1 MLLMIMF
8 LYLLIISMKLL
19 FKFLVN
25 FSNSKLKNL
34 SPLYSYWQSDQN
46 DLDERNRL
54 LIANKDS
61 PALYLFE
68 KEPYKWEI
76 LFQSIIREIINGDL
90 SSLRG
95 LQVLLSSLSL
105 EVRKKVLKDLLV
117 NEIIN
122 KDCFAQ
128 LKKPIEMKS
137 QTKSNLLRFIRILLA
152 IFTNPYG
159 IELRR
164 KKIHIYEKTGF
175 LFNYL
180 NNLYS
185 K

>member
-1 MLLMIMF
+1 MIMVLMIIF

-19 FKFLVN
+19 FKFLVD
-25 FSNSKLKNL
+25 FSKLRKL

-61 PALYLFE
+61 PGLYLFE

-90 SSLRG
+90 SSLKG

-105 EVRKKVLKDLLV
+105 EVRKKVLKDLLL
-117 NEIIN
+117 NKIISQ
-122 KDCFAQ
+122 DCFSQ
-128 LKKPIEMKS
+128 LNKPIDMKS
-137 QTKSNLLRFIRILLA
+137 GTKSNSIRFLRILFA

-180 NNLYS
+180 KNLYS

>member
-1 MLLMIMF
+1 MVDL
-8 LYLLIISMKLL
+8 
-19 FKFLVN
+19 
-25 FSNSKLKNL
+25 SKLKNL
-34 SPLYSYWQSDQN
+34 SPLYSYWHSDQN

-95 LQVLLSSLSL
+95 LQVLLSSLSG
-105 EVRKKVLKDLLV
+105 EVRKKVLKDLLE
-117 NEIIN
+117 NQIIN
-122 KDCFAQ
+122 KDCFAK

-180 NNLYS
+180 KNLYA

>member
-1 MLLMIMF
+1 MIIMLMIMF

-19 FKFLVN
+19 FKFLVDL
-25 FSNSKLKNL
+25 SKLKNL

-76 LFQSIIREIINGDL
+76 LFQSIIREIINGDN
-90 SSLRG
+90 SSIKG
-95 LQVLLSSLSL
+95 FQFLLSTLSI
-105 EVRKKVLKDLLV
+105 EVKTKVLNDLL
-117 NEIIN
+117 ETQYIN
-122 KDCFAQ
+122 QNCY
-128 LKKPIEMKS
+128 LRLNKPIDLKLK
-137 QTKSNLLRFIRILLA
+137 TKKNFPRFLRILWA

-159 IELRR
+159 IAVKR
-164 KKIHIYEKTGF
+164 KKTHIYEITGF
-175 LFNYL
+175 LFNYIK
-180 NNLYS
+180 NL
-185 K
+185 

>member
-1 MLLMIMF
+1 MNF
-8 LYLLIISMKLL
+8 F
-19 FKFLVN
+19 FKFLVDL
-25 FSNSKLKNL
+25 SKLENI
-34 SPLYSYWQSDQN
+34 SPLYSYWHSDQN
-46 DLDERNRL
+46 DLDEKNRL
-54 LIANKDS
+54 SIANKDS

-90 SSLRG
+90 SSLKG

-105 EVRKKVLKDLLV
+105 EVRKKVSRDLLE
-117 NEIIN
+117 NKIIN
-122 KDCFAQ
+122 QECFAQ
-128 LKKPIEMKS
+128 LNKS
-137 QTKSNLLRFIRILLA
+137 FDMEPATKTNLLRFLRILLA

-164 KKIHIYEKTGF
+164 KRIHIYEKTGF
-175 LFNYL
+175 LFNNL
-180 NNLYS
+180 KNLYS

>member
-1 MLLMIMF
+1 MVDL
-8 LYLLIISMKLL
+8 S
-19 FKFLVN
+19 KFQ
-25 FSNSKLKNL
+25 KH
-34 SPLYSYWQSDQN
+34 SPLYSYWKSDQN

-61 PALYLFE
+61 TALYLFE

-90 SSLRG
+90 SSLKG
-95 LQVLLSSLSL
+95 LQVLLNSLSPA
-105 EVRKKVLKDLLV
+105 VRKKVLKDLLL
-117 NEIIN
+117 NKIIN
-122 KDCFAQ
+122 QNCFAQ
-128 LKKPIEMKS
+128 LNKPIDIKS
-137 QTKSNLLRFIRILLA
+137 ETKNNLLRLLRILLS

-164 KKIHIYEKTGF
+164 KKIHIYEKTDF

-180 NNLYS
+180 KNIYS

>member
-1 MLLMIMF
+1 MVVMIIF

-19 FKFLVN
+19 FKFLVD
-25 FSNSKLKNL
+25 FSKLKNL
-34 SPLYSYWQSDQN
+34 SPLHSYWQSDQN
-46 DLDERNRL
+46 DLDESNRL

-95 LQVLLSSLSL
+95 LKVLLSSLSL
-105 EVRKKVLKDLLV
+105 EVRKKVLKDLLL
-117 NEIIN
+117 NKIIN
-122 KDCFAQ
+122 QDCFLQ
-128 LKKPIEMKS
+128 LKKPIDIKS
-137 QTKSNLLRFIRILLA
+137 ETKSDFFRFLRIFLA
-152 IFTNPYG
+152 IFINPYG

-164 KKIHIYEKTGF
+164 KKIHIYENTGF

-180 NNLYS
+180 KNLFS

>member
-1 MLLMIMF
+1 MIMELMIMF

-19 FKFLVN
+19 FKFLVDL
-25 FSNSKLKNL
+25 SKLKNL
-34 SPLYSYWQSDQN
+34 SPLYSYWHSEQN

-68 KEPYKWEI
+68 KEPYKWEM

-90 SSLRG
+90 SSLKG
-95 LQVLLSSLSL
+95 LQVLLNSLSPAI
-105 EVRKKVLKDLLV
+105 RKKVLKDLLV
-117 NEIIN
+117 NKIIN
-122 KDCFAQ
+122 QDCYAQ
-128 LKKPIEMKS
+128 LNKPIDMKS
-137 QTKSNLLRFIRILLA
+137 EKKSNLLRFLRILLA

-175 LFNYL
+175 LFNFL
-180 NNLYS
+180 KNLYS

>member
-1 MLLMIMF
+1 MIMELMIMF

-19 FKFLVN
+19 FKFLVDL
-25 FSNSKLKNL
+25 SKLKNL
-34 SPLYSYWQSDQN
+34 SPLYSYWHSDQN

-90 SSLRG
+90 SSLKG
-95 LQVLLSSLSL
+95 LQVLLNSLSPAI
-105 EVRKKVLKDLLV
+105 RKKVLKDLLV
-117 NEIIN
+117 NKIIN
-122 KDCFAQ
+122 QDCYAQ
-128 LKKPIEMKS
+128 LNKPIDMKAE
-137 QTKSNLLRFIRILLA
+137 TKSNLFRFLRIFLA

-175 LFNYL
+175 LFNFL
-180 NNLYS
+180 KNLYS

>member
-8 LYLLIISMKLL
+8 LYLLIISIKLL
-19 FKFLVN
+19 FKFLVDL
-25 FSNSKLKNL
+25 SKLIKL

-61 PALYLFE
+61 AALYLFE

-76 LFQSIIREIINGDL
+76 LFQSIIREIIKGDL
-90 SSLRG
+90 SSLKG

-105 EVRKKVLKDLLV
+105 EVRKKVLKDLLL
-117 NEIIN
+117 NKIIN
-122 KDCFAQ
+122 QDSFIQ
-128 LKKPIEMKS
+128 LKKPIDMKS
-137 QTKSNLLRFIRILLA
+137 ETKRNLFRFLRILLA

-164 KKIHIYEKTGF
+164 KKNHIYEKTGF
-175 LFNYL
+175 FFNFL
-180 NNLYS
+180 KNLYS

>member
-1 MLLMIMF
+1 
-8 LYLLIISMKLL
+8 MKLL
-19 FKFLVN
+19 LKFLVDL
-25 FSNSKLKNL
+25 SKLKNL

-61 PALYLFE
+61 SALYLFE
-68 KEPYKWEI
+68 QEPYKWEI
-76 LFQSIIREIINGDL
+76 LFQCIIREIIKGDL

-105 EVRKKVLKDLLV
+105 EVRKKVLKDLLL
-117 NEIIN
+117 NKIISQ
-122 KDCFAQ
+122 DCFAQ
-128 LKKPIEMKS
+128 LNKPIDKKLE
-137 QTKSNLLRFIRILLA
+137 TKKNLLRFLRILLA

-164 KKIHIYEKTGF
+164 KKNHIYEKTGF

-180 NNLYS
+180 KNS
-185 K
+185 HTK

>member
-1 MLLMIMF
+1 
-8 LYLLIISMKLL
+8 MKLL
-19 FKFLVN
+19 FNFLVDL
-25 FSNSKLKNL
+25 SKLKNL
-34 SPLYSYWQSDQN
+34 SPLYSYWHSDQN

-76 LFQSIIREIINGDL
+76 LFQSIIREIINGDS

-95 LQVLLSSLSL
+95 LQVLLSSLSF
-105 EVRKKVLKDLLV
+105 EVRKKVLKDLLA

-128 LKKPIEMKS
+128 LKRPTDLKS

-175 LFNYL
+175 LFYYL
-180 NNLYS
+180 KNLYS

>member
-1 MLLMIMF
+1 MALMIIF
-8 LYLLIISMKLL
+8 LYLLIISIKLL
-19 FKFLVN
+19 FKFLVDL
-25 FSNSKLKNL
+25 SKLKKL

-61 PALYLFE
+61 AALYLFE

-76 LFQSIIREIINGDL
+76 LFQSIIREIIKGDL
-90 SSLRG
+90 SSLKG

-117 NEIIN
+117 NKIIN
-122 KDCFAQ
+122 QDCFAQ
-128 LKKPIEMKS
+128 LNKPINMKS
-137 QTKSNLLRFIRILLA
+137 ETKNNLLRFLRILLS

-175 LFNYL
+175 LLNYL
-180 NNLYS
+180 KNLYS

>member
-1 MLLMIMF
+1 MELMIMF

-19 FKFLVN
+19 FKFLVDL
-25 FSNSKLKNL
+25 SKLKNL
-34 SPLYSYWQSDQN
+34 SPLYSYWHSEQN

-68 KEPYKWEI
+68 KEPYKWEM

-90 SSLRG
+90 SSLKG
-95 LQVLLSSLSL
+95 LQVLLNSLSPAI
-105 EVRKKVLKDLLV
+105 RKKVLKDLLV
-117 NEIIN
+117 NKIIN
-122 KDCFAQ
+122 QDCYAQ
-128 LKKPIEMKS
+128 LNKPIDMKS
-137 QTKSNLLRFIRILLA
+137 EKKSNLLRFLRILLA

-175 LFNYL
+175 LFNFL
-180 NNLYS
+180 KNLYS

>member
-1 MLLMIMF
+1 MELMIMF

-19 FKFLVN
+19 FKFLVDL
-25 FSNSKLKNL
+25 SKLKNL

-76 LFQSIIREIINGDL
+76 LFQSSIREIINGDL
-90 SSLRG
+90 SALKG

-105 EVRKKVLKDLLV
+105 EVRKKVLKDLLL
-117 NEIIN
+117 NKIIN
-122 KDCFAQ
+122 QDCFVQ
-128 LKKPIEMKS
+128 LKKPIDMKS
-137 QTKSNLLRFIRILLA
+137 ETKSNFFRFIRILLA

-164 KKIHIYEKTGF
+164 KKNHIYEKTGF

-180 NNLYS
+180 KNLYS

>member
-1 MLLMIMF
+1 MF
-8 LYLLIISMKLL
+8 LYLLIILMKLL
-19 FKFLVN
+19 FNFLVDL
-25 FSNSKLKNL
+25 SKLKNL
-34 SPLYSYWQSDQN
+34 SPLYSYWHSDQN

-105 EVRKKVLKDLLV
+105 EVRKKVLKELLA

-122 KDCFAQ
+122 KDYFAQ
-128 LKKPIEMKS
+128 LKKPIDMKS

-164 KKIHIYEKTGF
+164 KKNHIYEKTGF

-180 NNLYS
+180 KNLYS

>member
-1 MLLMIMF
+1 
-8 LYLLIISMKLL
+8 MKLL
-19 FKFLVN
+19 FKFLVDL
-25 FSNSKLKNL
+25 SKLKNL
-34 SPLYSYWQSDQN
+34 SPLYSYWHSEQN

-90 SSLRG
+90 SSLKA
-95 LQVLLSSLSL
+95 LQILLSSLSHKA
-105 EVRKKVLKDLLV
+105 RKKVMEDLLV
-117 NEIIN
+117 NKVIN
-122 KDCFAQ
+122 QDCFEN
-128 LKKPIEMKS
+128 LSKPIDIKS
-137 QTKSNLLRFIRILLA
+137 ETKSNLFRFLRIFLA

-180 NNLYS
+180 KNFYS

>member
-1 MLLMIMF
+1 
-8 LYLLIISMKLL
+8 MKLL
-19 FKFLVN
+19 FKFLVDLFN
-25 FSNSKLKNL
+25 LKNL
-34 SPLYSYWQSDQN
+34 SPLYSYWHSDQN

-54 LIANKDS
+54 LIANKNS

-76 LFQSIIREIINGDL
+76 LFQSILREIIKGDL
-90 SSLRG
+90 SSLKG
-95 LQVLLSSLSL
+95 LQVLLSSLSF
-105 EVRKKVLKDLLV
+105 EVRKKVLKDLLL

-122 KDCFAQ
+122 QDCFAQ
-128 LKKPIEMKS
+128 LNKPIDTKS
-137 QTKSNLLRFIRILLA
+137 ETKSNLLRFIRILLA

-159 IELRR
+159 IELKR
-164 KKIHIYEKTGF
+164 KKNHIYEKTGF

-180 NNLYS
+180 KNLYS

>member
-1 MLLMIMF
+1 
-8 LYLLIISMKLL
+8 MKFL
-19 FKFLVN
+19 FKYLVDL
-25 FSNSKLKNL
+25 SKLKKL
-34 SPLYSYWQSDQN
+34 SPLYSYWHSDQN
-46 DLDERNRL
+46 DLDESNRL

-76 LFQSIIREIINGDL
+76 LFQSSIREIINGDL
-90 SSLRG
+90 SSMKG
-95 LQVLLSSLSL
+95 LQVLLSSLSI

-117 NEIIN
+117 NKIIN
-122 KDCFAQ
+122 QDCFAKLNNPID
-128 LKKPIEMKS
+128 LKSE
-137 QTKSNLLRFIRILLA
+137 TKSNLLRFLRILLA

-175 LFNYL
+175 LFNFL
-180 NNLYS
+180 KNLYS

>member
-1 MLLMIMF
+1 M
-8 LYLLIISMKLL
+8 
-19 FKFLVN
+19 
-25 FSNSKLKNL
+25 
-34 SPLYSYWQSDQN
+34 
-46 DLDERNRL
+46 DERNRL

-90 SSLRG
+90 SSLKG
-95 LQVLLSSLSL
+95 LQVLLNSLSPAI
-105 EVRKKVLKDLLV
+105 RKKVLKDLLV
-117 NEIIN
+117 NKIIN
-122 KDCFAQ
+122 QDCYAQ
-128 LKKPIEMKS
+128 LNKPIDIKS
-137 QTKSNLLRFIRILLA
+137 EKKSNLFRFLRILLA

-175 LFNYL
+175 LFNFL
-180 NNLYS
+180 KNLYS

>member
-1 MLLMIMF
+1 MVDF
-8 LYLLIISMKLL
+8 
-19 FKFLVN
+19 
-25 FSNSKLKNL
+25 SKLENI
-34 SPLYSYWQSDQN
+34 SPLYSYWKSDQ
-46 DLDERNRL
+46 DDIDERNRL
-54 LIANKDS
+54 LIANKNS
-61 PALYLFE
+61 KALFLFE

-128 LKKPIEMKS
+128 LKKPIDMKL
-137 QTKSNLLRFIRILLA
+137 QTKINLLRFIRILLA

-164 KKIHIYEKTGF
+164 KKNHIFEKTGF
-175 LFNYL
+175 FFNYL
-180 NNLYS
+180 KNLYF

>member
-1 MLLMIMF
+1 MF
-8 LYLLIISMKLL
+8 LYLLIISMKLIL
-19 FKFLVN
+19 KFLVDL
-25 FSNSKLKNL
+25 SKLKKL
-34 SPLYSYWQSDQN
+34 SPLYSYWHSEQN
-46 DLDERNRL
+46 DLDESNRL

-90 SSLRG
+90 SSLIG
-95 LQVLLSSLSL
+95 LKVLISSLSL
-105 EVRKKVLKDLLV
+105 EVREKVLKELLA

-128 LKKPIEMKS
+128 LNKPIDLKS
-137 QTKSNLLRFIRILLA
+137 EKKNLLRFLRILLA

-159 IELRR
+159 IELKR
-164 KKIHIYEKTGF
+164 KKIHIYEKSGF

-180 NNLYS
+180 KNLYS

>member
-1 MLLMIMF
+1 MVDF
-8 LYLLIISMKLL
+8 
-19 FKFLVN
+19 
-25 FSNSKLKNL
+25 SKLENI
-34 SPLYSYWQSDQN
+34 SPLYSYWKSDQ
-46 DLDERNRL
+46 DDIDERNRL
-54 LIANKDS
+54 LIANKNS
-61 PALYLFE
+61 QALFLFE

-105 EVRKKVLKDLLV
+105 EVRKKVLKDLLL
-117 NEIIN
+117 NKIIN
-122 KDCFAQ
+122 QDCFVQ
-128 LKKPIEMKS
+128 LKKPIDMKS
-137 QTKSNLLRFIRILLA
+137 ETKINLLRFLRILLA

-180 NNLYS
+180 KNLYS

>member
-1 MLLMIMF
+1 
-8 LYLLIISMKLL
+8 MKLL
-19 FKFLVN
+19 FKFLVDL
-25 FSNSKLKNL
+25 SKLKKL

-61 PALYLFE
+61 PALSLFA

-90 SSLRG
+90 TSLKG

-105 EVRKKVLKDLLV
+105 DVRNKVLKDLLV
-117 NEIIN
+117 NKIIN
-122 KDCFAQ
+122 KDCFVE
-128 LKKPIEMKS
+128 LNKSIDMKS
-137 QTKSNLLRFIRILLA
+137 ETKINLLRFLRILLA

-159 IELRR
+159 IELKR

-180 NNLYS
+180 KNLYL

>member
-1 MLLMIMF
+1 MF
-8 LYLLIISMKLL
+8 LYLFIISMKLL
-19 FKFLVN
+19 FKFLVD

-34 SPLYSYWQSDQN
+34 SPLYSYWQSEQN
-46 DLDERNRL
+46 DLDERKRL

-61 PALYLFE
+61 PALLLFE

-90 SSLRG
+90 SSLKA

-105 EVRKKVLKDLLV
+105 EVRKKVLKELLV
-117 NEIIN
+117 NKIIN
-122 KDCFAQ
+122 QDCFAQ
-128 LKKPIEMKS
+128 LNKPIDINSERKI
-137 QTKSNLLRFIRILLA
+137 NLIRFLRILVA

-175 LFNYL
+175 LLNYL
-180 NNLYS
+180 KNLYS

>member
-1 MLLMIMF
+1 
-8 LYLLIISMKLL
+8 MKLL
-19 FKFLVN
+19 FKFLVDL
-25 FSNSKLKNL
+25 SKLKNL
-34 SPLYSYWQSDQN
+34 SPLYSYWHSEQN

-90 SSLRG
+90 SSLKA
-95 LQVLLSSLSL
+95 LQILLSSLSYD
-105 EVRKKVLKDLLV
+105 VRNKVMEDLLENKV
-117 NEIIN
+117 IN
-122 KDCFAQ
+122 QDSLAH
-128 LKKPIEMKS
+128 LNKPIDMNSE
-137 QTKSNLLRFIRILLA
+137 TKSNLFRFLRILLA

-164 KKIHIYEKTGF
+164 KKNHIYEKTGF

-180 NNLYS
+180 KNLYS

>member
-1 MLLMIMF
+1 MVDL
-8 LYLLIISMKLL
+8 
-19 FKFLVN
+19 
-25 FSNSKLKNL
+25 SKLKNL
-34 SPLYSYWQSDQN
+34 SPLYSYWHSEQN
-46 DLDERNRL
+46 DLDERDRL

-90 SSLRG
+90 SSLKG
-95 LQVLLSSLSL
+95 LQLLLSSLSL
-105 EVRKKVLKDLLV
+105 EVRKEVLKDLLV

-122 KDCFAQ
+122 QDSFAQ
-128 LKKPIEMKS
+128 LNKPIDNKS
-137 QTKSNLLRFIRILLA
+137 KTKSNLLRFLKILLA

-164 KKIHIYEKTGF
+164 KKNHIYEKTGF

-180 NNLYS
+180 KNLYS

>member
-1 MLLMIMF
+1 MVDL
-8 LYLLIISMKLL
+8 
-19 FKFLVN
+19 
-25 FSNSKLKNL
+25 SKLKNL

-46 DLDERNRL
+46 DLDESNRL

-90 SSLRG
+90 SSLNA
-95 LQVLLSSLSL
+95 LQILLSSLSH
-105 EVRKKVLKDLLV
+105 EVRKKVMKDLLV
-117 NEIIN
+117 NKVIN
-122 KDCFAQ
+122 QDCYEH
-128 LKKPIEMKS
+128 LRKPIDMNSE
-137 QTKSNLLRFIRILLA
+137 TKNNLLRFLRILLA

-180 NNLYS
+180 KNLYS